1 MTIMLVFQLLYC
13 RPHWQQLVVQP
24 LAASGL
30 SVRSVVVTHAVYS
43 LITAVHQ
50 YVQLRVLA
58 THGAMAVGLVNAVRA
73 SVVSVISSVLFCSI
87 KPQLCLTYW
96 RGISAL
102 VVTVGAV
109 QWVVAGEVLQHPFV
123 PAAAGWTLT
132 TACCFAAAGKP
143 LTRTEGKKKDA

>member
-1 MTIMLVFQLLYC
+1 MTITLLYQLLYC
-13 RPHWQQLVVQP
+13 LPHWQQLVTQP

-30 SVRSVVVTHAVYS
+30 SVRSVVVTHAVYG

-50 YVQLRVLA
+50 FVQLRVLA

-96 RGISAL
+96 RGISAV
-102 VVTVGAV
+102 VVTLGAV
-109 QWVVAGEVLQHPFV
+109 QWVFAGEVLLLLRVWPCLRLLQL
-123 PAAAGWTLT
+123 AGW
-132 TACCFAAAGKP
+132 
-143 LTRTEGKKKDA
+143 